1 MNDRI
6 MMSKTQ
12 LETRE
17 TASRPPTSSQDITP
31 ASTGGPSSFEP
42 DSHQNDSF
50 DAPVQSH
57 PADQHPDETPAIPA
71 SEPWSKP
78 TLAAVVST
86 NRKDVAFL
94 FALVLLFGGML
105 SGWIVF
111 IVLKTKGLSQNDGG
125 SQIAL
130 IVDAAFILLFVPL
143 ILVGDAH

>member
-6 MMSKTQ
+6 MMSKVQ
-12 LETRE
+12 LETPE
-17 TASRPPTSSQDITP
+17 TASGSSQDITP
-31 ASTGGPSSFEP
+31 GGPSSIEP
-42 DSHQNDSF
+42 DSHQDENF

-57 PADQHPDETPAIPA
+57 PADHHPDETPAIPE

-78 TLAAVVST
+78 TVAAVVSA

-105 SGWIVF
+105 TGWIVF